1 MQTHKHR
8 SVSSWGQSLCHPHF
22 CGSNHQWLICQLLG
36 VKGYR
41 PNGQKVKGLVN
52 NRPDSSKQ
60 TYIVYQG
67 KKSDFW
73 RESFRFISKC
83 NCFLICNRNSCYF
96 GLCCCQLLWVDLLRY
111 QLITCGS
118 LSRIYIKPML
128 NIKICNF
135 TIHFSRHFN
144 ISVVFCSS
152 RHWSCESWKLSG
164 TLLDS
169 SLANANFIFNWGLSK
184 PTSWESTDTS
194 LLMSDPVITTWYLL

>member
-1 MQTHKHR
+1 MDMIEQWKSVSLVEHIMKDKWKLLFPTLALLWWTNAGWAPLARWPLTITDTFSSAWRWYSFTEMQTHKHR

-96 GLCCCQLLWVDLLRY
+96 GL
-111 QLITCGS
+111 
-118 LSRIYIKPML
+118 
-128 NIKICNF
+128 
-135 TIHFSRHFN
+135 
-144 ISVVFCSS
+144 SVVSYFGLTYCVI
-152 RHWSCESWKLSG
+152 SW
-164 TLLDS
+164 
-169 SLANANFIFNWGLSK
+169 
-184 PTSWESTDTS
+184 
-194 LLMSDPVITTWYLL
+194 